1 MNRKKISIRFNLD
14 EEKDAAAWSYI
25 HRNGIPVNQAVIDAI
40 CSTMSKPWDKE
51 FIQEAIRSVLREMN
65 FTMEPHGVL
74 TEENDDAVSN
84 FLDSF

>member
-25 HRNGIPVNQAVIDAI
+25 HRNGISVNQAVIDAI